1 MKPHHS
7 LERAAARQSENIRRL
22 LSRDGTARLNCF
34 FSCDDTQQPSTCGGL
49 GKSTLCFGFLRAN
62 GSRCV
67 FGEMFKGKPILSG
80 SSDLNQAQ
88 LIFSLVGTPTE
99 ENMPGWSALPGCEGV
114 KNFGFKRGNLAE
126 VFRE

>member
-1 MKPHHS
+1 MNPHHS
-7 LERAAARQSENIRRL
+7 LEKVAVKQSENIQRL
-22 LSRDGTARLNCF
+22 LSRDGIARLNCF
-34 FSCDDTQQPSTCGGL
+34 FSSDGTQQPSICGEL
-49 GKSTLCFGFLRAN
+49 GESPLRDEVVKTN
-62 GSRCV
+62 DFSCV

-99 ENMPGWSALPGCEGV
+99 ENMPGWNALPGCDGV

-126 VFRE
+126 VFQE